1 MSEQQQASQGPPPGV
16 AVCPVPQQGPKL
28 LSPEEGAKIKKE
40 AQETFDLYDVDKNG
54 YVDAA
59 EVESL
64 FGSFNQEQS
73 AELIKGIKDL
83 AAAVIKLA
91 DANAD
96 GKVTFDEFYRAVLK
110 AQGYIVAEPRSM
122 KLH

>member
-28 LSPEEGAKIKKE
+28 LSPEEGEKIKKK
-40 AQETFDLYDVDKNG
+40 AQETFELYDVDKNG
-54 YVDAA
+54 YIDAA
-59 EVESL
+59 EIECAFRSY
-64 FGSFNQEQS
+64 NQEQGS
-73 AELIKGIKDL
+73 EIIKEVKAL
-83 AAAVIKLA
+83 AATLVMYA
-91 DANAD
+91 DTNAD

-110 AQGYIVAEPRSM
+110 SEGYVVAEPRSM